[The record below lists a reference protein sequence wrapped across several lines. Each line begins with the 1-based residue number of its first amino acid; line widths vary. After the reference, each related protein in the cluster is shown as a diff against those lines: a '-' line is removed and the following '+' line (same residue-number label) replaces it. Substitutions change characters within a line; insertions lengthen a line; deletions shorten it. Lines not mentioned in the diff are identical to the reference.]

1 VDLAGRVAIVTG
13 GAVGIG
19 RAIAQRLAAEGV
31 TVVVADVDAPA
42 ESNVRFIRTDMS
54 QLRDVRELFDQLES
68 LDVLVNNAGGVFETW
83 QKTIDV
89 NLRSLLFATQLA
101 LDTMRGDGVIVNI
114 SSVAAFGTQPYD
126 APDYA
131 AAKAAV
137 VRFTASFA
145 NSEGVRVNCI
155 CPDWVDTP
163 AVQRSLA
170 EMTEANRAE
179 VPPLVPAAEIADI
192 ALDLIRDDEAAGRV
206 VVRYADEP
214 GARVLSSE
222 RG

>member
-1 VDLAGRVAIVTG
+1 MNVTGRVAVVTG
-13 GAVGIG
+13 GSAGIG
-19 RAIAQRLAAEGV
+19 RAIAQRLVAEGAR
-31 TVVVADVDAPA
+31 VVVADIDAPV
-42 ESNVRFIRTDMS
+42 ESNVRFVRTDMS
-54 QLRDVRELFDQLES
+54 LARDVSQFFQELES

-83 QKTIDV
+83 HKTIDV

-101 LDTMRGDGVIVNI
+101 FDAMRGEGVIVNVA
-114 SSVAAFGTQPYD
+114 SVAAFGTTAYD

-137 VRFTASFA
+137 VRFTAAFA
-145 NSEGVRVNCI
+145 ERNGVRVNCV

-163 AVQRSLA
+163 AVLRSLA
-170 EMTEANRAE
+170 EMTEQERSE
-179 VPPLVPAAEIADI
+179 VPPLVPADEIAAI
-192 ALDLIRDDEAAGRV
+192 VLDLIRDESAAGRI

-214 GARVLSSE
+214 GPRVVSSE